1 MKKILLQVSHACK
14 KVQTSKET
22 HVSGIYG
29 VSHDLHPTLEGCN
42 LEEGEVGPA
51 HVVKLHVRVDPHGV
65 VLLETGVDVRH
76 DLVVNRQPGRDV
88 KALATLNR

>member
-1 MKKILLQVSHACK
+1 M
-14 KVQTSKET
+14 
-22 HVSGIYG
+22 
-29 VSHDLHPTLEGCN
+29 
-42 LEEGEVGPA
+42 
-51 HVVKLHVRVDPHGV
+51 VKLHVRVDPHGV